1 MVLSIKK
8 QNGGKPRLLPGW
20 MGLFWRREI
29 ALVAKNWCAAAVL
42 TLESNESVFSVGPV
56 SACAVGYDVAHVVD
70 HGVPIKPLT
79 AVTTSEAVLQFIVF
93 LAANWVY
100 YQKIDLYLWQCNPK
114 GDSISLR
121 VHRAEIC
128 LAYITRPPA
137 VFWVWLL
144 WTNAWSFALV
154 RPVSPHSSL
163 VVTTSLPRRVLL
175 EQKSFI
181 HSHIIRV
188 SKKSNGRIES
198 KNIKESLRL
207 KNTAH
212 I

>member
-29 ALVAKNWCAAAVL
+29 ALVAKNWCAAVL

-100 YQKIDLYLWQCNPK
+100 YQKIDLYFLAMQPERRQYQPSRAQGRNMF
-114 GDSISLR
+114 SL
-121 VHRAEIC
+121 H
-128 LAYITRPPA
+128 
-137 VFWVWLL
+137 
-144 WTNAWSFALV
+144 
-154 RPVSPHSSL
+154 HSTSCRIL
-163 VVTTSLPRRVLL
+163 GMTSLNKCLKFRSRPTRQPPLLPRSYHFASEESSSATKKAL
-175 EQKSFI
+175 SI
-181 HSHIIRV
+181 YIIRV

-207 KNTAH
+207 KNTAQ